1 MTKEQLKN
9 KLMKNADGDFDT
21 EIYWHNAK
29 QLTEDFVRE
38 MKEYINFDE
47 LFESRHSLTYR
58 PDFSMDFYRELKDN
72 ENFGQWMAKES
83 GLATYIKSDPDC
95 SLLKPAILDA
105 FKEDIMKYA
114 KSLDDN
120 YVKWSNDYAYF
131 FDVQYDDEM
140 KAWLKREDDLTALI

>member
-1 MTKEQLKN
+1 MTNKQLKN
-9 KLMKNADGDFDT
+9 KLMKNVDGKYDT
-21 EIYWHNAK
+21 DIYWLEVD

-38 MKEYINFDE
+38 MKEYIDFNE
-47 LFESRHSLTYR
+47 LFESRDYHHAR
-58 PDFSMDFYRELKDN
+58 PDFSLDFYRELKDN

-95 SLLKPAILDA
+95 SRLKPVILDA

-114 KSLDDN
+114 KSLDDDS
-120 YVKWSNDYAYF
+120 YVKWSNDYVYF

-140 KAWLKREDDLTALI
+140 KEWLKQD